1 MKKLITLLLIFSYFN
16 TSAQDKL
23 SVFAEAAGYNFSEY
37 SYVIDAN
44 YKLSDYT
51 SLSSWNN
58 LTSGR
63 DMQVLGGDYFISA
76 NTINFANKKNK
87 NVISVGYSI
96 FEGRTLKQRAF
107 IVKLRVKLL

>member
-1 MKKLITLLLIFSYFN
+1 MTLLLIFSYFI

>member
-1 MKKLITLLLIFSYFN
+1 MKKLFIIFIFSVGV
-16 TSAQDKL
+16 SAQAQDKL
-23 SVFAEAAGYNFSEY
+23 SVFAEAVGYNFNEF

-44 YKLSDYT
+44 YKLGDYT

-63 DMQVLGGDYFISA
+63 DMEVLGGDYFVSA

-96 FEGRTLKQRAF
+96 FEGRLLKQRAF